1 MRVLPLALARG
12 SWLPTIRGTLFTIN
26 FIDSLLYFR
35 SERLFPSAGAHR
47 RLAGVRAGDRTRLD
61 TSNLC
66 FNCHDLLSV
75 QRHSPGAA
83 SDPALNSNAAL
94 GGFTPDTRSL
104 LGTGVPGKL
113 LALSGD
119 L

>member
-1 MRVLPLALARG
+1 M
-12 SWLPTIRGTLFTIN
+12 FTIN

-75 QRHSPGAA
+75 QRHSPGTA

-104 LGTGVPGKL
+104 LGIGVPGKL